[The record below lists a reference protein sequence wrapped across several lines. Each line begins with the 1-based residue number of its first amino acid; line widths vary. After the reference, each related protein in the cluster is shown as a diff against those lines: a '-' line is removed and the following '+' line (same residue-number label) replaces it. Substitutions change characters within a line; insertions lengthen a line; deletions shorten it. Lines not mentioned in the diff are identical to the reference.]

1 MKRKF
6 LSILLTLAMAL
17 TLLPTAAMAEGAS
30 YDCEGGTDCHHKVAK
45 INDDPRYDDVVAHF
59 DTLEEAIRL
68 GQMETP
74 PTFKLLDDLTE
85 DEIIIYKLLS
95 KTMLKPISEVAPYV
109 PFGKSKTTKLLKEM
123 CQKGVITVEGK
134 GKSTKYIIS

>member
-85 DEIIIYKLLS
+85 CGGSRREKHLS
-95 KTMLKPISEVAPYV
+95 
-109 PFGKSKTTKLLKEM
+109 GSKRPQTYQ
-123 CQKGVITVEGK
+123 CQRPHHYG
-134 GKSTKYIIS
+134 

>member
-85 DEIIIYKLLS
+85 DVVVPAGKNIYLDLNGQNLPMPAA
-95 KTMLKPISEVAPYV
+95 TPLRLKKVA
-109 PFGKSKTTKLLKEM
+109 S
-123 CQKGVITVEGK
+123 
-134 GKSTKYIIS
+134 

>member
-59 DTLEEAIRL
+59 DTLEEAMRRWLRL
-68 GQMETP
+68 LRQLQMAA
-74 PTFKLLDDLTE
+74 
-85 DEIIIYKLLS
+85 LS
-95 KTMLKPISEVAPYV
+95 CCWLM
-109 PFGKSKTTKLLKEM
+109 
-123 CQKGVITVEGK
+123 
-134 GKSTKYIIS
+134 

>member
-74 PTFKLLDDLTE
+74 PT
-85 DEIIIYKLLS
+85 LS
-95 KTMLKPISEVAPYV
+95 
-109 PFGKSKTTKLLKEM
+109 GSKRPQTYQ
-123 CQKGVITVEGK
+123 CQRPHHYG
-134 GKSTKYIIS
+134 